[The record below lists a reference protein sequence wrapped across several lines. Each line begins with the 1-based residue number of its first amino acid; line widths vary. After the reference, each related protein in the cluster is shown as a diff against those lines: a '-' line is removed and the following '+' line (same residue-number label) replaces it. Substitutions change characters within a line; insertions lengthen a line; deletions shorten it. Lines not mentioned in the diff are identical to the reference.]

1 MPVQGSAAMRT
12 LLLLLLTFTL
22 LFGWQRLV
30 WTVTPAAGVYPIAQ
44 ARFARGVAGAFP
56 GRTCYCVADGLPSKL
71 LFDLQFA
78 PDVLPD
84 PQRPQIWLL
93 GSGLRHHY
101 VLSALTHV
109 NHVISFDAH
118 TDMRSGDEIDC
129 GNWLR
134 YWLMASPNHQ
144 AMVIGVSEMLGG
156 ETWLSRTTEFQP
168 LSLLASGRVQLWP
181 VHRWRSFFHEPL
193 PLPAS
198 NPSVAGAG
206 GDKHE
211 SYLQWK
217 SLDEIQLPR
226 GQKLAVTVD
235 LDCLAERGFA
245 CEWQMGE
252 LRLTRLLA
260 MLGDLTQWNTVES
273 VSICGFAAQQSD
285 PERVA
290 LEAVLRAIASATENK
305 Q

>member
-1 MPVQGSAAMRT
+1 MRT
-12 LLLLLLTFTL
+12 LLLLLLTLTL

-30 WTVTPAAGVYPIAQ
+30 WTVTPAAGVYPIAG
-44 ARFARGVAGAFP
+44 ARFAQGVAGAFP
-56 GRTCYCVADGLPSKL
+56 SRACYCAADGLPSKL
-71 LFDLQFA
+71 LLDLQFA
-78 PDVLPD
+78 PAALANPKH
-84 PQRPQIWLL
+84 PQVWLL

-101 VLSALTHV
+101 VLAALTRV
-109 NHVISFDAH
+109 NQVISFDAH

-134 YWLMASPNHQ
+134 HWLTASPDRR

-168 LSLLASGRVQLWP
+168 LLLLAAGRVQLWP
-181 VHRWRSFFHEPL
+181 VHARRSFFHEPL
-193 PLPAS
+193 PVPAG
-198 NPSVAGAG
+198 NPSVAAAG

-217 SLDEIQLPR
+217 SIDELQLPR

-245 CEWQMGE
+245 GEWQTGE
-252 LRLTRLLA
+252 LRLPRLLA
-260 MLGDLTQWNTVES
+260 MLGDLARWNTVES
-273 VSICGFAAQQSD
+273 VSICGFAAKQSD
-285 PERVA
+285 LEREA
-290 LEAVLRAIASATENK
+290 LVAVLRAIVSATENR
-305 Q
+305 